1 MITVV
6 DLPQFSFCVETIT
19 AYRYNVD
26 MFQNIL
32 KKKNLSVYQCSK
44 LSGIPY
50 STLFDII
57 NNKTTIEKCTA
68 ATAYNLARVLG
79 VTVETLLNISYAL
92 QDDFEVFKS
101 NVKHRI
107 KADGDL
113 KFIMEV
119 LQNKEIE
126 EYWNKDKKTKALYL
140 IATVDYLSRINDLP
154 KVNTFDEYRTYRLE
168 EVLWPED
175 VEMLGKYMSKEYK
188 KELYDNAIPEFLNF
202 NIVEG
207 DLRDTV

>member
-6 DLPQFSFCVETIT
+6 DLPLFSFCVETIT
-19 AYRYNVD
+19 AYRYNIG

-32 KKKNLSVYQCSK
+32 KKKNLSIYQCSK

-50 STLFDII
+50 STLSDII

-79 VTVETLLNISYAL
+79 VSVETLLNISYSL

-107 KADGDL
+107 KSDGDL

-119 LQNKEIE
+119 MLNNEVE
-126 EYWNKDKKTKALYL
+126 DYWKADKKAKALYL
-140 IATVDYLSRINDLP
+140 IATIDYLSRINDLP
-154 KVNTFDEYRTYRLE
+154 QVNTFDEYRCYRLKD
-168 EVLWPED
+168 VLWPED
-175 VEMLGKYMSKEYK
+175 VEMLGKFMPEDYK
-188 KELYDNAIPEFLNF
+188 KEIYENAIPEFLKF

-207 DLRDTV
+207 NIRDVI